1 MVVPQIAADNN
12 LAALA
17 RQVTD
22 HHRTV
27 SVSGL
32 WGSSAPMVAA
42 DLSRRANRPVLYVSS
57 HLAEV
62 ENARE
67 DLEFFSGAEVALLS
81 AWETLP
87 GEGPAAGE
95 IHAERRRLC
104 VSLANGR
111 PEADDPNQ
119 PQIIAA
125 SIQAM
130 LQPVPSAK
138 SLATHTL
145 SLEVGQ
151 QIDSD
156 SLTQWFAEHDFT
168 RLDLI
173 EAPGDFARRG
183 DILDVFDADRS
194 SPIRI
199 EFFGDTIESIRL
211 FDVSSQRSI
220 ERLNQISICAA
231 NHIADKSNPSAAC
244 FVDYLPANTIV
255 FLDSPAEIQE
265 MADLYR
271 ERTGGQQALYETGAL
286 LAELCEYSN
295 VHSWRFGA
303 PAVKSDEGI
312 HFSVRSLSRFEGRS
326 AEAVG
331 ELLDLASNRQ
341 VCVVCENDGE
351 RSRLCELLD
360 EAEAKASKRIET
372 QIGFVHRGF
381 DWVDASTVVVGHH
394 EVFHRSRPRRRIRK
408 AAASHPL
415 DSWMELEPGD
425 LVVHATHGIARFQKM
440 ETMRRKTSEKTEEYL
455 TLEFDEKAVLHVPSS
470 QIDLVQRYVGA
481 GAHKP
486 TLSKLGGTRWKKSKE
501 RAGEAVNELAEALL
515 RTQAAREAHEGVAY
529 PASTAWQG
537 EFEDAFPYD
546 ETDDQIIVADEI
558 HRDLQRTR
566 PMDRLLCGDV
576 GYGKTEL
583 SMRAAFR
590 VAEFGR
596 QVAVLVPTTILA
608 EQHYKTFSERMAD
621 YPFEVGCLS
630 RFRTAKQQKQ
640 LIEEARKGRVDIII
654 GTHRLLSKDVAFADL
669 GLLIIDE
676 EQRFGV
682 EHKERLKAL
691 RSTIEVLTLS
701 ATPIPRTLHMSML
714 GIRDI
719 SSLATPPVDRRSIA
733 TEVCHYDE
741 GLIRQGIIRE
751 LNREGQIYFIHNF
764 VQGIEEVADD
774 IRRIVP
780 ECRVLVGH
788 GQMKD
793 RELEEVMRRFI
804 NGEADVLV
812 ATTIIESGIDLPS
825 VNTIFID
832 VADRY
837 GLSDLHQ
844 LRGRV
849 GRGSHRAYCY
859 LLLPKKRTLTPK
871 AARRLK
877 AIEEF
882 SELGAGFRIAMR
894 DLEIRGAG
902 NILGPQQS
910 GHIAAVGYEMYCKL
924 MERAVCKLR
933 GDPEPELSPVHLEL
947 GVSAFVPKG
956 YVPSARARID
966 VYRRVVICQKLEE
979 LEQLTADLT
988 DAFGPCP
995 RSVSTL
1001 LDLAEIRVLA
1011 RRWGIRSI
1019 VADEPDVIFSV
1030 RDLSKAEAAFVD
1042 AAGSVRMPD
1051 PKTIYLRLRSSY
1063 FEGQTLLAC
1072 LRKMLSR
1079 TPATMDTVQ

>member
-1 MVVPQIAADNN
+1 MVIPQIAADIK
-12 LAALA
+12 LAELA
-17 RQVTD
+17 QRITDRQGV
-22 HHRTV
+22 V
-27 SVSGL
+27 AVSGL
-32 WGSSAPMVAA
+32 WGSSAPMVAS
-42 DLSRRANRPVLYVSS
+42 DLAHRSGRPILYVSA
-57 HLAEV
+57 HLTET
-62 ENARE
+62 ENVRE
-67 DLEFFSGAEVALLS
+67 DLEFFSDGPVALLS

-87 GEGPAAGE
+87 GDGPAAGE

-104 VSLANGR
+104 LSLTRREVS
-111 PEADDPNQ
+111 Q
-119 PQIIAA
+119 PIIAS
-125 SIQAM
+125 SIQAI
-130 LQPVPSAK
+130 LQPVPSSA
-138 SLATHTL
+138 
-145 SLEVGQ
+145 SLEAHTISVKAGQ
-151 QIDSD
+151 HIELDA
-156 SLTQWFAEHDFT
+156 LTAWFVDHEFT

-183 DILDVFDADRS
+183 DIVDVFDADRTH
-194 SPIRI
+194 PIRI
-199 EFFGDTIESIRL
+199 EFFGDTVESIRL

-220 ERLNQISICAA
+220 ERLDGISICAA
-231 NHIADKSNPSAAC
+231 THVADKGNPEAAC
-244 FVDYLPANTIV
+244 FVDFLPSNTIV
-255 FLDSPAEIQE
+255 LLDSPSEIQE
-265 MADLYR
+265 LADLYR
-271 ERTGGQQALYETGAL
+271 ERTGGQQALFETGDL
-286 LAELCEYSN
+286 LADLGRFAS
-295 VHSWRFGA
+295 VQSWRFGA
-303 PAVKSDEGI
+303 PAVNSDEGI
-312 HFSVRSLSRFEGRS
+312 HFPVRSLSRFEGRS

-331 ELLDLASNRQ
+331 ELLDLASNRE
-341 VCVVCENDGE
+341 VCVVCENAGE
-351 RSRLCELLD
+351 QSRLLELLEES
-360 EAEAKASKRIET
+360 EAQSSQRIET
-372 QIGFVHRGF
+372 RIGFVHRGF

-394 EVFHRSRPRRRIRK
+394 EVFHRSRQRRRIRK
-408 AAASHPL
+408 AVASHPL
-415 DSWMELEPGD
+415 DGWMELEPGD

-440 ETMRRKTSEKTEEYL
+440 ETMRRENSEKTEEYL
-455 TLEFDEKAVLHVPSS
+455 TLEFDEKAVLHVPAS

-486 TLSKLGGTRWKKSKE
+486 TLSKIGGTRWKKSKE
-501 RAGEAVNELAEALL
+501 KAGEAVNQLAEALL
-515 RTQAAREAHEGVAY
+515 RTQAAREANQGICY
-529 PASTAWQG
+529 PADTLWQR

-546 ETDDQIIVADEI
+546 ETDDQIVVADEI
-558 HRDLQRTR
+558 NQDLQRAR

-583 SMRAAFR
+583 SMRAAFK
-590 VAEFGR
+590 VAEYGK
-596 QVAVLVPTTILA
+596 QVAVLVPTTVLA
-608 EQHYKTFSERMAD
+608 EQHFKTFSERLAD
-621 YPFEVGCLS
+621 YPFSIGCLS
-630 RFRTAKQQKQ
+630 RFRTSKQQKQ
-640 LIEEARKGRVDIII
+640 LIEEARRGRVDIVI
-654 GTHRLLSKDVAFADL
+654 GTHRILSKDVAFADL

-682 EHKERLKAL
+682 EHKERLKSM
-691 RSTIEVLTLS
+691 RSTVEVLTLS

-733 TEVCHYDE
+733 TEVCHYNED
-741 GLIRQGIIRE
+741 LIRQGIIRE
-751 LNREGQIYFIHNF
+751 LSRDGQVYFIHNF
-764 VQGIEEVADD
+764 VRGIEGVADD

-780 ECRVLVGH
+780 ECKVLVGH

-793 RELEEVMRRFI
+793 RELEDVMRRFI

-859 LLLPKKRTLTPK
+859 LLLPKKRTITPK

-924 MERAVCKLR
+924 MERAVCDLR
-933 GDPEPELSPVHLEL
+933 GEPQPDLAPVHLEI
-947 GVSAFVPKG
+947 GVSAFIPKS
-956 YVPSARARID
+956 YIPSARARID
-966 VYRRVVICQKLEE
+966 IYRRVVGCQKLDE
-979 LEQLTADLT
+979 LEQLATDLT
-988 DAFGPCP
+988 DAFGKCP
-995 RSVSTL
+995 KSVSTL

-1011 RRWGIRSI
+1011 RRWEIRSI
-1019 VADEPDVIFSV
+1019 VADQPDLIFSV
-1030 RDLSKAEAAFVD
+1030 RDLSIAQAAFVNTP
-1042 AAGSVRMPD
+1042 GSVRMPD
-1051 PKTIYLRLRSSY
+1051 PKTVYLRLRSSY

-1072 LRKMLSR
+1072 LRKMLSQ
-1079 TPATMDTVQ
+1079 TPTPTETIK